1 MAVLFGS
8 SFSPA
13 LDLNFAGTK
22 SLIDSISGRNLI
34 SYSRNSTATYV
45 GSDGLIKT
53 AAINEPR
60 FDHDPVTGESLGLLI
75 EEASTN
81 SILWSDLSPWASEP
95 FKLLET
101 GLTGIFSQSISFTAT
116 YTGGEAGRIY
126 GGGNPYG
133 KVNTNDIVSIFV
145 KKKSNLGGNPSITL
159 RNVTSGSNAYF
170 NLDTLTTGTTSNFN
184 WINPGYQNFGNGWY
198 RFYATFIGSN
208 TTDMR
213 LYMAG
218 TNGNVNQAPIGTS
231 FYLNGFQTHSGTLYS
246 YIPTAGTA
254 VTRQADVASITGSNF
269 TRFFNNQQGT
279 LYFKYRLFPNTAS
292 IGNRMLVAF
301 ADSID
306 TFEDVIG
313 LWGSGTNRYVD
324 TIGNGS
330 EGRWGVSIP
339 NSLTQYAIGYQVGTN
354 TSNFAFN
361 GALQGAVSTTPRT
374 FNGLF
379 MGGGPMQYIPRIT
392 YWSTRLQDK
401 TLQVL
406 TR

>member
-75 EEASTN
+75 EESRTNGARYSTTFSNLFWDTSNIIQYNATTAPDGTLTAIEARASSYGGVVTPGQDYPIV
-81 SILWSDLSPWASEP
+81 SG
-95 FKLLET
+95 T
-101 GLTGIFSQSISFTAT
+101 T
-116 YTGGEAGRIY
+116 YT
-126 GGGNPYG
+126 
-133 KVNTNDIVSIFV
+133 VSIWLKAKPGV
-145 KKKSNLGGNPSITL
+145 TYTQPVTVGVNDGGIGNSDFMSAL
-159 RNVTSGSNAYF
+159 NANTGWF
-170 NLDTLTTGTTSNFN
+170 RAVRTGTSSVTANRQLF
-184 WINPGYQNFGNGWY
+184 FGRN
-198 RFYATFIGSN
+198 N
-208 TTDMR
+208 
-213 LYMAG
+213 
-218 TNGNVNQAPIGTS
+218 NGNVSTEN
-231 FYLNGFQTHSGTLYS
+231 FYAWGPQIEVGSTATS
-246 YIPTAGTA
+246 YIPTASTA
-254 VTRQADVASITGSNF
+254 VTRQADVSSITGSNF